1 VTLFSDQ
8 QVVTDIGSSM
18 RNKVFFLSSLIAFV
32 SLFPGLV
39 LAETKIG
46 YFNLVQV
53 IEKAPQAVVALK
65 KLEAEFAPRE
75 LEVRSL
81 ADKIKVA
88 EEEREKNALV
98 WSDTERRDKEKLLR
112 DQTRNLQRIS
122 EEIREDYNIRR
133 NEELGAIQQ
142 AVYQAVIE
150 IAQTN
155 SYDLILH
162 EGAVYASPAID
173 ITGKVLEQLNN
184 N

>member
-1 VTLFSDQ
+1 
-8 QVVTDIGSSM
+8 M
-18 RNKVFFLSSLIAFV
+18 RNKVLVLSSLIGLLA
-32 SLFPGLV
+32 SFPAYAQG
-39 LAETKIG
+39 ETKIG

-53 IEKAPQAVVALK
+53 IEKAPQAAVALK

-75 LEVRSL
+75 QEVRSL

-88 EEEREKNALV
+88 EEEMEKNALV

-133 NEELGAIQQ
+133 NEELGSIQQ
-142 AVYQAVIE
+142 AVYEAVID

-173 ITGKVLEQLNN
+173 ITGKVLEQLNKD
-184 N
+184 

>member
-1 VTLFSDQ
+1 
-8 QVVTDIGSSM
+8 M
-18 RNKVFFLSSLIAFV
+18 RTKVLILGSLIG
-32 SLFPGLV
+32 GL
-39 LAETKIG
+39 AMTPCFAQGDIKIG
-46 YFNLVQV
+46 YFNLVQI
-53 IEKAPQAVVALK
+53 IEKAPQAAVALK

-75 LEVRSL
+75 QEVRTL

-88 EEEREKNALV
+88 EEEMEKNALV
-98 WSDTERRDKEKLLR
+98 WSDTERRDKERALR
-112 DQTRNLQRIS
+112 DQTRDLQRMS

-133 NEELGAIQQ
+133 NEELSAIQQ
-142 AVYQAVIE
+142 AVYEAVIE

-173 ITGKVLEQLNN
+173 ITGKVLEELNN